1 VQQIFIEEKAE
12 LNKTVSFSEKKRHH
26 LQHVLRMKE
35 KEVIRIVDSSNDV
48 FLAEI
53 IIEEGEMCARCFEFV
68 LKKAERKN
76 DVTLLMGL
84 IKKEKWDFCLQK
96 CTELGVTRIV
106 PFESMRTVVK
116 SKEERSEK
124 KLERWNKI
132 VLEAAQQCKR
142 DCVPEVT
149 VPMKLMDAIDYYTS
163 DLNLVAYESCVTD
176 SKKLRDVI
184 EDGKSM
190 TLIIGPEGGFDE
202 AEIAKLKEK
211 GVECITLGNRIL
223 RAETAAIYALSAI
236 DAILE

>member
-1 VQQIFIEEKAE
+1 MQQIFIEEKAE
-12 LNKTVSFSEKKRHH
+12 LNKIVSFSEKKRHH

-35 KEVIRIVDSSNDV
+35 NEIIRIVDSSNNV
-48 FLAEI
+48 FLAKI
-53 IIEEGEMCARCFEFV
+53 VMDQGEMCAQCFEVV
-68 LKKAERKN
+68 LKTAERKN
-76 DVTLLMGL
+76 EVTLLMGL

-116 SKEERSEK
+116 SKEERSDK

-149 VPMKLMDAIDYYTS
+149 MPMKLMDAVECYKS
-163 DLNLVAYESCVTD
+163 DINFVAYESCTIEAR
-176 SKKLRDVI
+176 KLRDVI
-184 EDGKSM
+184 EDGNSM

-202 AEIAKLKEK
+202 TEIVKLKEK